1 MSQST
6 LAIVLAKGD
15 HHEHAIKHTAED
27 LWFLPAV
34 HKHQKQECH
43 LFILIQPTKPT
54 WQSSYIGHTCIKLDC
69 MCTCRWTVHWRS
81 LNWQNKV
88 LHYMKCSQH
97 QHEPLL
103 QAIAVCRFLG
113 KLVTGSAGLFALPG
127 HARSAAHP

>member
-54 WQSSYIGHTCIKLDC
+54 WQSSYIGHHTL
-69 MCTCRWTVHWRS
+69 TY
-81 LNWQNKV
+81 
-88 LHYMKCSQH
+88 LHQ
-97 QHEPLL
+97 
-103 QAIAVCRFLG
+103 
-113 KLVTGSAGLFALPG
+113 AGLYVHMQMDCTLAQLEL
-127 HARSAAHP
+127 AEQSAALHEIFSAPT